1 MSTGLLA
8 SAQTFVASLLD
19 LGRTR
24 FELFSTELREE
35 LARLATALLGG
46 LAVLMLGALGLGF
59 SGFALVVYVSEEK
72 RLAAAIGVAVFF
84 FAAAGIVAFLL
95 RRMAEAK
102 PRAFDATITELQRD
116 LNPIRE

>member
-1 MSTGLLA
+1 MSAGLLE
-8 SAQTFVASLLD
+8 SARSFVASLLD

-46 LAVLMLGALGLGF
+46 LAVLVLAALGLGF
-59 SGFALVVYVSEEK
+59 SGFALVVYVSEEN

-84 FAAAGIVAFLL
+84 FAAAGMVAFLL
-95 RRMAEAK
+95 RRMAGEK
-102 PRAFDATITELQRD
+102 PRAFDATISELQRD
-116 LNPIRE
+116 LNTIRQ

>member
-1 MSTGLLA
+1 MSASLLE
-8 SAQTFVASLLD
+8 SAQSFVGSLLD

-46 LAVLMLGALGLGF
+46 LAVLVLAALGLA
-59 SGFALVVYVSEEK
+59 FAAAAFILYVSEAY
-72 RLAAAIGVAVFF
+72 RLTAAIGVAVFF
-84 FAAAGIVAFLL
+84 FAAAAIVALLL

-102 PRAFDATITELQRD
+102 PRAFDATIAELQRD
-116 LNPIRE
+116 LNTIRQ

>member
-1 MSTGLLA
+1 MTAGLME
-8 SAQTFVASLLD
+8 SAQAFVAGLLD

-46 LAVLMLGALGLGF
+46 LAVLVLAALGLGF
-59 SGFALVVYVSEEK
+59 SGFALVFSVSEEN
-72 RLAAAIGVAVFF
+72 RLAAAIGVALFF
-84 FAAAGIVAFLL
+84 FAAAAIVALLL

-102 PRAFDATITELQRD
+102 PRAFDATIAELQRD
-116 LNPIRE
+116 LTTIRR

>member
-24 FELFSTELREE
+24 LELFSTELREE

-116 LNPIRE
+116 LNTIRE